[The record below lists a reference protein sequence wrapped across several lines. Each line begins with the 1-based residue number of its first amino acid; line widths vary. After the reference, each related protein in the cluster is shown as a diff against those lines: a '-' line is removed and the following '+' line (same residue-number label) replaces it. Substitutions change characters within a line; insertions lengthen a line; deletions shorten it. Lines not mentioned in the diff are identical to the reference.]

1 MMKIEVPKG
10 RTAVAVSGGA
20 DSVALLRLLLD
31 AGADLVALHC
41 NFHLRGEESDRDERF
56 VSDLCKR
63 LGVELHVEHFD
74 TLTYSHERGISTEMA
89 ARELRYEWFER
100 MLAQL
105 HCDQIAV
112 AHHSQDQA
120 ETVLL
125 NLLRGTGLRGLV
137 GMRHRNGHIVRPL
150 LHVSKQDI
158 LDYLSGIGQDYMED
172 STNAERDAL
181 RNRLRLDV
189 IPLLRDINPKAVEH
203 ICNMAELVA
212 SYLDTPP
219 EGGYTLHSLHEWLQ
233 PYGFNSAQIRAVL
246 REMNGPSGAIYESPT
261 HRLLRDRG
269 KLLLTEK
276 GQADLPALRQCLMET
291 SAPLDFLKEHP
302 LTPDHAYLDADLLS
316 LPLRHRL
323 CQTGDRFHPFGM
335 KGSRLVSDFLTDLK
349 VNRFEKERQTVLLSG
364 TDIVWVVGRRTD
376 DRYRVTSVTRRICCV
391 TINATK

>member
-1 MMKIEVPKG
+1 M
-10 RTAVAVSGGA
+10 
-20 DSVALLRLLLD
+20 ALLRLLLD
-31 AGADLVALHC
+31 AGADVVALHC
-41 NFHLRGEESDRDERF
+41 NFHLRGEESDRDEHF
-56 VSDLCKR
+56 VTDLCDR

-74 TLTYSHERGISTEMA
+74 TLAYAHEKGISTEMA

-112 AHHSQDQA
+112 AHHQDDQA
-120 ETVLL
+120 ETILL

-137 GMRHRNGHIVRPL
+137 GMRSRNGHIVRPL
-150 LHVSKQDI
+150 LHVSKQEI
-158 LDYLSGIGQDYMED
+158 LDYLSGIGQDHVED

-203 ICNMAELVA
+203 ICNTAELVA

-219 EGGYTLHSLHEWLQ
+219 EGGYTLHTLHEWLQ
-233 PYGFNSAQIRAVL
+233 PYGFNSAQIRAML

-269 KLLLTEK
+269 QLLLTEK
-276 GQADLPALRQCLMET
+276 GRTDLPALQQCIVET
-291 SAPLDFLKEHP
+291 SAPLEFLKEQP
-302 LTPDHAYLDADLLS
+302 LTPDHAYLDADLLT
-316 LPLRHRL
+316 LPLEHRL

-335 KGSRLVSDFLTDLK
+335 KGTRLVSDFLTDLK

-364 TDIVWVVGRRTD
+364 TDIVWLVGRRTD
-376 DRYRVTSVTRRICCV
+376 DRYRVTSATRRICCV
-391 TINATK
+391 TINATM